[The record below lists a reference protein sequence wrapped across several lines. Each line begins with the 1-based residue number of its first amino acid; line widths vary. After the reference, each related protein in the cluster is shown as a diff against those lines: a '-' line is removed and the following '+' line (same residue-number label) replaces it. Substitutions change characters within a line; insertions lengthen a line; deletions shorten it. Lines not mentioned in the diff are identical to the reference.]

1 MEEEKTN
8 VNVLNVVKE
17 KFNEKTKK
25 VRKPRKPRKVV
36 KRVGKKSKPK
46 SPTPEPKS
54 KTPSPPPPTEPRPIL
69 STDLEERVK
78 YVNKRLYF
86 CKDEADKKRYEDYL
100 VKLSK
105 RKVINV

>member
-1 MEEEKTN
+1 MEEEQK
-8 VNVLNVVKE
+8 VNVEEVVE
-17 KFNEKTKK
+17 KLFNEVTKPKK
-25 VRKPRKPRKVV
+25 VRKSRKTK
-36 KRVGKKSKPK
+36 KAGKKSKPK
-46 SPTPEPKS
+46 SPTP
-54 KTPSPPPPTEPRPIL
+54 SPPPPTKPKTPVEPRPIL